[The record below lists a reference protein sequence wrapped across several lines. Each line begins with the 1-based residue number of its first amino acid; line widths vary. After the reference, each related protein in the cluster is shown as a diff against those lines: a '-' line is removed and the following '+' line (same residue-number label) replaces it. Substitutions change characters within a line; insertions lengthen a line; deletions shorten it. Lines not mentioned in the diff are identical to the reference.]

1 MNEVALK
8 KTPRTIKRSQ
18 KCIQKS
24 TLDSKLKLEFFKPQN
39 YIFLYPS
46 GGKREHVNKVR
57 QPIKVEPK
65 RYLVSKASRASF
77 ADIFGS

>member
-39 YIFLYPS
+39 NRLYV
-46 GGKREHVNKVR
+46 KDN
-57 QPIKVEPK
+57 
-65 RYLVSKASRASF
+65 F
-77 ADIFGS
+77 